1 MCLWTLRKSLFSG
14 VYISKVFFGGGG
26 GGEGGVMFLFWYPW
40 YKKNGEFSDVSI
52 WLHQATKGFR
62 DANGQALANAHL
74 LGLFHRICKL
84 MFYKIKPVFV
94 FDGGVPPLKKQTLV
108 NLAAPS
114 YNNLFS
120 ELVFR
125 ICRVVFRIIPRNKLG
140 AAVSY

>member
-1 MCLWTLRKSLFSG
+1 
-14 VYISKVFFGGGG
+14 
-26 GGEGGVMFLFWYPW
+26 
-40 YKKNGEFSDVSI
+40 
-52 WLHQATKGFR
+52 
-62 DANGQALANAHL
+62 
-74 LGLFHRICKL
+74 